1 MEGSRLGVEF
11 KVRSH
16 VPGYSGYVPGARSEN
31 IYGKTYG
38 RVTEESTQRQ
48 EQQDAAFITTNLGN
62 SFAIRDELL
71 K

>member
-1 MEGSRLGVEF
+1 MEGSKLGVQL

-38 RVTEESTQRQ
+38 RVTEESTNRQ
-48 EQQDAAFITTNLGN
+48 E
-62 SFAIRDELL
+62 
-71 K
+71 